1 MEGVQTVNCQLFILG
16 PHYAAYEQCSSRN
29 LFVVFVANRREKGVN
44 SFRLGSTNLP
54 PL

>member
-1 MEGVQTVNCQLFILG
+1 MEGVQTVNCQLVG

-29 LFVVFVANRREKGVN
+29 LFVVFVANHREKGVN
-44 SFRLGSTNLP
+44 SFRLRPTNLS

>member
-16 PHYAAYEQCSSRN
+16 AHYAAYEQRSSRN
-29 LFVVFVANRREKGVN
+29 LFVANHREKGVN
-44 SFRLGSTNLP
+44 SFRLGPANLS

>member
-16 PHYAAYEQCSSRN
+16 ARYAAYEQRSSGN
-29 LFVVFVANRREKGVN
+29 LFVANHREKGVN
-44 SFRLGSTNLP
+44 SFRLGPANLP